1 MNKPTIVIVHK
12 IKNRIRFKVSH
23 PIINIENLKSE
34 LLKKEGLKSFEYNNI
49 TRSIVVLFD
58 EDKVRDDEV
67 ILRIVALYSKDY
79 NLTPIRFIYNTRG
92 KNMPPMAY
100 YSLATLAIGAASRYI
115 PMNERIKDFIN
126 WAVVGTTLGA
136 IGEHA
141 YNEINE
147 KGYFDPEVVSVMYL
161 VNSITKGNFL
171 LPSVVTWITTFGRHI
186 LEMSYGR
193 MIITIN
199 EFKSKSS
206 EEVFYDIKILPD
218 NESFKKT
225 NIMRTFL
232 EKFIEGEGNT
242 MRKSFMLTNNNIKN
256 YEGSLF
262 KGLDNGSSFMHT
274 NEASIKNFKNAIN

>member
-1 MNKPTIVIVHK
+1 
-12 IKNRIRFKVSH
+12 
-23 PIINIENLKSE
+23 
-34 LLKKEGLKSFEYNNI
+34 
-49 TRSIVVLFD
+49 
-58 EDKVRDDEV
+58 
-67 ILRIVALYSKDY
+67 
-79 NLTPIRFIYNTRG
+79 
-92 KNMPPMAY
+92 
-100 YSLATLAIGAASRYI
+100 
-115 PMNERIKDFIN
+115 
-126 WAVVGTTLGA
+126 
-136 IGEHA
+136 
-141 YNEINE
+141 
-147 KGYFDPEVVSVMYL
+147 
-161 VNSITKGNFL
+161 
-171 LPSVVTWITTFGRHI
+171 
-186 LEMSYGR
+186 MSYGR

-206 EEVFYDIKILPD
+206 EEIFYDIKILPD